1 MVNCDRLGEGA
12 VSIFDET
19 GQGRSVTQDRSL
31 RLFTD
36 RHELSRAFTRR
47 LNEDPPAMT
56 VMFLYGLGGNGKSL
70 LLRHFETRCCYRMT
84 SGEWTEICSYADDE
98 FVDAIASAPSAK
110 ALPVAHIDFGARPVG
125 ENRPQEGL
133 AALFMLK
140 RQLARHKLSFPR
152 FDFAAI
158 VYLHKS
164 GVDISK
170 RLEELFPA
178 TELEFAMEVARSLLD
193 LPVLR
198 IGLNLLDLV
207 NRHYGDALKRRSL
220 RLRVSAETAA
230 EILSLPPEPDLAD
243 ELPRYFA
250 EDLSDALAPKGNHD
264 RVVLV
269 FDTHEAFFGEG
280 LSDDPDSLL
289 HAGEHARDE
298 WFRSLLGHLHLG
310 GGVVAVVASRTRP
323 RWANATK
330 ARIPERFMDYQV
342 IGPLAAADADEYLA
356 HAGIGD
362 QAVRDVLVEYA
373 SAGPGEI
380 HPYFLGLCADVALA
394 ASQRG
399 SSFDRAAFSR
409 SDELTEKERDL
420 AARLLVW
427 VTPELERSIVAV
439 SACRSFDVA
448 IFRVLGDRLDF
459 SAQRTDF
466 AKLASFSF
474 VAPVEGA
481 TAAGDDTDRSAFV
494 VHRILRQALRH
505 ARRDATRRAHQVLAD
520 HFGQQARAGE
530 FTAHVEEIYHH
541 NQLDPAAGVA
551 EWVTAIDGALGIGRY
566 DRCRSL
572 VALLGELQID
582 TEPEREQCLHR
593 VARSE
598 LALGRLSEVE
608 RILADL
614 PPGSPYASLLQA
626 DVAFVRGEL
635 AKAETL
641 VVAGMEAVDGPA
653 RLSFMF
659 RLAEVQLYRGRFS
672 EARRQS
678 EAGLEAAV
686 VDGDV
691 NRICRWHKLLGE
703 VEFFAGD
710 VATATGRFDRA
721 RSELEALPE
730 ADRDQ
735 ALLAD
740 LFEDV
745 ALVTGTLKQPDKAA
759 EAQRAALEIRRR
771 IGDARGV
778 ASSLHGMGRAYFEM
792 GEYDQAGDVLAQAA
806 RLAGDLGEG
815 ILLAKIW
822 MALANVHAAL
832 GRLDQAERLVNRALE
847 DFERHGS
854 PTDISSALI
863 ELASL
868 HGRQGDHR
876 AWLQTMDRARQVIEQ
891 GGYLV
896 QYQRFPAAAI
906 PPPDRLLSGM
916 LAYAAGDALGVPWEG
931 KQAGE
936 VDAARLEELPARDDW
951 PRGAT
956 SDDTAQMLLVAE
968 HLSEYR
974 SEFDES
980 VFLERLAQAAPTMR
994 GIGPTTSE
1002 AIRRYQRT
1010 HELRATGG
1018 DTNGAVMRVLPVGWA
1033 VPAFA
1038 DDRRRALATRV
1049 SEVTHAAGTAVGSAC
1064 VVAAMA
1070 CWASEGCPVEGI
1082 IQAALDELDWFEQT
1096 HQEHAGSF
1104 GPIRAAADG
1113 RFQPGPEGLSLDA
1126 VEMVAAVI
1134 HVLRAGEDVAG
1145 ALRTAV
1151 SLGGDTDTVA
1161 AIVGGLLGCRSSE
1174 AARTIP
1180 WLPRVG
1186 LPPAEMLAAVADGLH
1201 RARRSLYA

>member
-1 MVNCDRLGEGA
+1 
-12 VSIFDET
+12 VSIFEET

-31 RLFTD
+31 RLFTN
-36 RHELSRAFTRR
+36 RHELSRAFARR
-47 LNEDPPAMT
+47 LNVDSPDTT

-70 LLRHFETRCCYRMT
+70 LLRHFETRCCYRL
-84 SGEWTEICSYADDE
+84 SPGEWKEISSYADE
-98 FVDAIASAPSAK
+98 YFVDAIANAPSAK
-110 ALPVAHIDFGARPVG
+110 SLPVAHIDFGARPVG
-125 ENRPQEGL
+125 ENRPQEAL

-140 RQLARHKLSFPR
+140 RQLADHRLSFPQ

-164 GVDISK
+164 GLEISK

-178 TELEFAMEVARSLLD
+178 TELDFAMEVARSLLD

-207 NRHYGDALKRRSL
+207 NRHFGDALKRRSL
-220 RLRVSAETAA
+220 QLRVSAETAA

-250 EDLSDALAPKGNHD
+250 EDLGDALAPTGKHH
-264 RVVLV
+264 RVVLM

-280 LSDDPDSLL
+280 VADDPDSLL
-289 HAGEHARDE
+289 YAGEHARDE
-298 WFRSLLGHLHLG
+298 WFRSLLGHLDLG
-310 GGVVAVVASRTRP
+310 RGIVAVVAGRIRP
-323 RWANATK
+323 RWAKATR
-330 ARIPERFMDYQV
+330 ARIPERFVDYRAV
-342 IGPLAAADADEYLA
+342 GPLAAADADEYLA
-356 HAGIGD
+356 QAGIGD
-362 QAVRDVLVEYA
+362 QALRDVLVEYA
-373 SAGPGEI
+373 SAGSGEI

-394 ASQRG
+394 ASSRG
-399 SSFDRAAFSR
+399 SSLDHASFSR
-409 SDELTEKERDL
+409 SEELAERERDL
-420 AARLLVW
+420 AGRLLVW
-427 VTPELERSIVAV
+427 VTPEVERSIVAV
-439 SACRSFDVA
+439 SACRSFDLA
-448 IFRVLGDRLDF
+448 IFRVLSDRLDF
-459 SAQRTDF
+459 PAQRSDF
-466 AKLASFSF
+466 AKLVSFSF
-474 VAPVEGA
+474 VAPVEGV
-481 TAAGDDTDRSAFV
+481 TAAGEDTDGYAFAI
-494 VHRILRQALRH
+494 HRILRRVLQH
-505 ARRDATRRAHQVLAD
+505 ARRDATLRAHQVLAA
-520 HFGQQARAGE
+520 HYREQALSGD
-530 FTAHVEEIYHH
+530 FTAHVEEIYHR

-551 EWVTAIDGALGIGRY
+551 EWVAAIDGALAIGRF

-572 VALLGELQID
+572 VALLADLQVD
-582 TEPEREQCLHR
+582 TEPERQECLHR
-593 VARSE
+593 VARAE

-614 PPGSPYASLLQA
+614 PPGSPFASLLQA

-641 VVAGMEAVDGPA
+641 ALASMEAVDGPS
-653 RLSFMF
+653 RLPFMF
-659 RLAEVQLYRGRFS
+659 RLAEIQLYRGRFP
-672 EARRQS
+672 EAARQS
-678 EAGLEAAV
+678 EAGLKAAGLG
-686 VDGDV
+686 GDV
-691 NRICRWHKLLGE
+691 NQICRWQKLLGE
-703 VEFFAGD
+703 VEYFAGD
-710 VATATGRFDRA
+710 VAAATERFHRA
-721 RSELEALPE
+721 RGELEALPE
-730 ADRDQ
+730 AVRDQ

-745 ALVTGTLKQPDKAA
+745 ALVTGTLKQPDKAV

-792 GEYDQAGDVLAQAA
+792 GEHDQADSVLAEAA

-822 MALANVHAAL
+822 MAMADVQAAL
-832 GRLDQAERLVNRALE
+832 GRLDQAERLVKRALE

-854 PTDISSALI
+854 PTDASSALI

-868 HGRQGDHR
+868 RARQGNHQ
-876 AWLQTMDRARQVIEQ
+876 AWLRTLDRARQVIEQ

-931 KQAGE
+931 KTAGE
-936 VDAARLEELPARDDW
+936 VDAARLDELPARDDW

-956 SDDTAQMLLVAE
+956 SDDTEQMLLVAGYLGE
-968 HLSEYR
+968 TGGEFKESE
-974 SEFDES
+974 
-980 VFLERLAQAAPTMR
+980 FLERLVRAAPTMR

-1002 AIRRYQRT
+1002 AIRRYQQT
-1010 HELRATGG
+1010 HEVHATGG

-1038 DDRRRALATRV
+1038 DDRRRELATRL
-1049 SEVTHAAGTAVGSAC
+1049 SEVTHGAGKAVGSAC

-1070 CWASEGCPVEGI
+1070 SWASEGCPVEGI
-1082 IQAALDELDWFEQT
+1082 IQAALDELDWFEQA
-1096 HQEHAGSF
+1096 HQEYAGAF

-1113 RFQPGPEGLSLDA
+1113 RFQPGPDGLSLDA

-1134 HVLRAGEDVAG
+1134 HVLRAEEDVAV
-1145 ALRTAV
+1145 ALRQAV

-1161 AIVGGLLGCRSSE
+1161 AIVGGLLGSRSSDV
-1174 AARTIP
+1174 ARTIP
-1180 WLPRVG
+1180 WLARVG
-1186 LPPAEMLAAVADGLH
+1186 LPPAETLADVADGLH
-1201 RARRSLYA
+1201 RVRRSLYA